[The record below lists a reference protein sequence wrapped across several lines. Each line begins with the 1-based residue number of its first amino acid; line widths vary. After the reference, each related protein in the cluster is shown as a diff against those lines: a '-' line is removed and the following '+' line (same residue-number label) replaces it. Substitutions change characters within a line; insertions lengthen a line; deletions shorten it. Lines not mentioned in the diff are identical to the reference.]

1 MNTPEPAPQAQPD
14 VSIRA
19 RPPSPRRLSRKL
31 LLAGALSFAAIVVF
45 ALAAGLS
52 ARPDRTSATGQA
64 RAAASG
70 PPELVEAAPAHYEIG
85 QFAAPEAEPGPES
98 QIAPELPIAHAR
110 APGAAAVDAAP
121 HPDEIAARAPILF
134 SARGADARADNE
146 GSAHLANRLIPLRSQ
161 YEVLAG
167 SVIPAA
173 LLTELNSDRPGRV
186 IAQVTAAVRDSV
198 SGAHVL
204 IPQGARLIG
213 TYGADN
219 AHGDRR
225 LMLVWQRLI
234 FPNGSSID
242 LANMEGADPAG
253 AAGVRDRVD
262 NHLPRL
268 VGASLISAII
278 GVAANEAEDD
288 EKAGFTRSVGD
299 AAAQEAARAGGR
311 IVDCELSVRPT
322 LRVRAGAPVRV
333 LVTRDI
339 GLAPY
344 RE

>member
-52 ARPDRTSATGQA
+52 ARPDRATASGQA

-85 QFAAPEAEPGPES
+85 QFAAPEAEPDAETR
-98 QIAPELPIAHAR
+98 IAPELPIAHAR

-121 HPDEIAARAPILF
+121 HPDARV
-134 SARGADARADNE
+134 DDE
-146 GSAHLANRLIPLRSQ
+146 GSARLASRLIPLRSQ

-225 LMLVWQRLI
+225 LMLAWQRLI

-311 IVDCELSVRPT
+311 IVDRELSVRPT